1 LPAIEGRSKEGHMS
15 LPRAEY
21 EERIRRVRNL
31 AAEKDLD
38 FIFVYFDEFN
48 VTNGRYLTGWCPSV
62 ERGAVIV
69 SGYCEP
75 FLVGG
80 PEAGP
85 FARLESMIKETVS
98 SLVFMVPEEEYPG
111 ADLYTF
117 PQIADRYF
125 KGRKIHQVGVVGMN
139 AIPWMIY
146 SQLIEELPGADV
158 VNVTD
163 EFERLR
169 YVKSPWEIEMI
180 QEAYR
185 AADAGFQK
193 LSDAIVD
200 GRREYEAAAEA
211 EYACRRLGCD
221 GWGYRTIIGTAERSV
236 GIIPAASDRVFR
248 TGEIVI
254 TGLAPRFN
262 GYNATACAPCVVGN
276 QPNDVQQRWIRDVT
290 EALFLTRD
298 AIRPGLTGT
307 QIDAVPRGFLERKG
321 YGPYMPMPFV
331 HSTGLFEYE
340 KPFFG
345 PSSPDVIAEDMVLC
359 IDIAMFGAPEVPGIR
374 AETGYRVT
382 RDGAVA
388 LSPFMEGI
396 FKG

>member
-1 LPAIEGRSKEGHMS
+1 MS

-21 EERIRRVRNL
+21 EARIGKVKKL
-31 AAEKDLD
+31 VDKKGLD

-48 VTNGRYLTGWCPSV
+48 VMNGRYLTGWCPSV

-69 SGYCEP
+69 SNYCAP

-85 FARLESMIKETVS
+85 FARLESAIKETVS

-111 ADLYTF
+111 ADLYNF
-117 PQIADRYF
+117 KQIADRYF
-125 KGRKIHQVGVVGMN
+125 KGQKIRKVGVVGIN
-139 AIPWMIY
+139 AIPYLIY
-146 SQLIEELPGADV
+146 SQLVKELEGASV
-158 VNVTD
+158 ENVTD
-163 EFERLR
+163 DFERLR
-169 YVKSPWEIEMI
+169 YVKSAWEIEMT

-185 AADAGFQK
+185 AADAGFRK
-193 LSDAIVD
+193 LAEAIVA
-200 GRREYEAAAEA
+200 GKKEYEAAAEA
-211 EYACRRLGCD
+211 EYAVRKMGCD
-221 GWGYRTIIGTAERSV
+221 GYGYRTIIGAAERSI

-276 QPNDVQQRWIRDVT
+276 KPTDIQKKWIADVS
-290 EALFLTRD
+290 EALFLTRN
-298 AIRPGLTGT
+298 AIRPGLTGK
-307 QIDAVPRGFLERKG
+307 QIDAVPRKFLTDRG

-345 PSSPDVIAEDMVLC
+345 PSSNDVIAEDMILC
-359 IDIAMFGAPEVPGIR
+359 IDVAMFGSKEVPGIR

-388 LSPFMEGI
+388 LSTYMEGI
-396 FKG
+396 FRS